1 VCSSDLE
8 APASAGEEAQGNWQA
23 TLYFLLH
30 LMPVDEVGR
39 LLHQI
44 RKWLVLERKGASA
57 PDLDPTVL
65 HTVAVLELYLD
76 MHDAKFEGGATLIG
90 TEPFRALFVSEN
102 GFNKMFAIN
111 DEMADRTIPRRGLRE
126 IMRFGHLPVL
136 KQICGEEKITDAV
149 IEKWKQA
156 EQSDGDLSVI
166 AKQQQKREELHEK
179 YAKSPKDFSETEVK
193 DYAGALAAVARHRE
207 TAAQVTLTNHVRAHR
222 LMMAVF
228 GRLADYAG
236 LWERNLYFA
245 TLALI
250 HQQEVTLAAVFDE
263 RGLTMLA
270 DMPIIYALSTDPST
284 RDAEVLR
291 TDISRLFGAVHDET
305 NELVN
310 IRNNLAHL
318 NMLQGGTLN
327 LTEAIND
334 TRRLMAHDRKLK
346 NAVTQSIR
354 ELLAREG
361 LELTWRMNSQ
371 ASPHTLERATL
382 ETRQAN
388 HLQKT
393 RGIQPRLSENFHGD
407 DYVRMI
413 ATLFDGQARQKRGDI
428 TTLSLDSIRIGKDG
442 GRTQQRKS
450 GRKNRGKGHANKSK

>member
-1 VCSSDLE
+1 MIE
-8 APASAGEEAQGNWQA
+8 A
-23 TLYFLLH
+23 
-30 LMPVDEVGR
+30 
-39 LLHQI
+39 
-44 RKWLVLERKGASA
+44 
-57 PDLDPTVL
+57 
-65 HTVAVLELYLD
+65 
-76 MHDAKFEGGATLIG
+76 
-90 TEPFRALFVSEN
+90 
-102 GFNKMFAIN
+102 
-111 DEMADRTIPRRGLRE
+111 
-126 IMRFGHLPVL
+126 
-136 KQICGEEKITDAV
+136 
-149 IEKWKQA
+149 WKQA
-156 EQSDGDLSVI
+156 EQPDGDLSVI
-166 AKQQQKREELHEK
+166 AKQQQKRQELHEK

-193 DYAGALAAVARHRE
+193 DYAGAMAAVARHRE

-250 HQQEVTLAAVFDE
+250 HQQGVTPAATFQDE
-263 RGLTMLA
+263 SLHKLA
-270 DMPIIYALSTDPST
+270 DGPIIKALRSAPRTA
-284 RDAEVLR
+284 DADVLR
-291 TDISRLFGAVHDET
+291 ADISRFFGAVYEGT
-305 NELVN
+305 SELVN

-346 NAVTQSIR
+346 NAVSQSIR

-361 LELTWRMNSQ
+361 LELAWRMNSQ
-371 ASPHTLERATL
+371 ASPHRLERATL

-393 RGIQPRLSENFHGD
+393 RGIQPRLSENLHGD

-428 TTLSLDSIRIGKDG
+428 TTLSLDSIRIEKNR

-450 GRKNRGKGHANKSK
+450 GKGNRGKGHAGKSK